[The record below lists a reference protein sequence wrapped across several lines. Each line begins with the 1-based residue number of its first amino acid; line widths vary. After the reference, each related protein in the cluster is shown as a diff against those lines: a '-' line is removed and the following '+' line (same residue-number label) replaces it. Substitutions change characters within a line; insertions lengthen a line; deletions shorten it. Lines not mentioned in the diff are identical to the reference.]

1 VPPQTKLT
9 ASLED
14 YVEAIFNIASRQG
27 AARVTDIA
35 EDLSVA
41 KSSVTGAL
49 KTLSS
54 RGLVNYDPYSVITLT
69 EEGHRIAERVVRRHF
84 ILAKF
89 LELVLGLPSEAASAN
104 ACRIEHAV
112 EPKVVERLV
121 KFVDFVELCP
131 RAGEDFRLAFK
142 EFYEGKA
149 VASCLECVRKALEAT
164 QRDPARG
171 CATDVQVGAI
181 KQ

>member
-1 VPPQTKLT
+1 MPVQEELT
-9 ASLED
+9 ARLED
-14 YVEAIFNIASRQG
+14 YVESIYHISARQG

-35 EDLSVA
+35 ADLEVT

-69 EEGHRIAERVVRRHF
+69 EEGEEIAGRVVRRHG
-84 ILAKF
+84 ILARF
-89 LELVLGLPSEAASAN
+89 LEEVLGVDAEGAQTN

-112 EPKVVERLV
+112 EPNVVERFV
-121 KFVDFVELCP
+121 KFVDFVEQCP
-131 RAGEDFRLAFK
+131 RAGEDFRLAFR

-149 VASCLECVRKALEAT
+149 AASCVECVRKALEAT
-164 QRDPARG
+164 QGDRATA
-171 CATDVQVGAI
+171 CAADLQDGKAG
-181 KQ
+181 K